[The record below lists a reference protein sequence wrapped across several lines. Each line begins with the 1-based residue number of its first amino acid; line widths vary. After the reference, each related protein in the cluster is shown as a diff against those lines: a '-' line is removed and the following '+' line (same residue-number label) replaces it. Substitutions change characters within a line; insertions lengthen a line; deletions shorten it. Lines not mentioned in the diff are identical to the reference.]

1 MFLPLTAPAFG
12 ASEQN
17 WAALWKDA
25 RDALDIGNL
34 NKYPLMPAP
43 REDLSPTVRPL
54 TTSEASKWLKLILD
68 SHCTDSEISAPLP
81 YTSHSFKA
89 SCLSYLAKMG
99 CGFSD
104 RLALGYHVDQISMA
118 LRYSRDGA
126 SRPLRVLEGCFQQ
139 LRDGTFK
146 PDETRSGRFV
156 DVSRTPEAQH
166 SVKLETVDLVSED
179 GKAEGSIKTFQSE
192 PEIVSDSDHVTTSS
206 GSSSSDEGESNHVVM
221 PRVPYRVTLIP
232 QGTVVWRQVKLRTVH
247 LAPVDH
253 SKFLSCGRKITDK
266 YKRDSIDIRFD
277 FIKCRQCFA
286 KHAEKQQ

>member
-1 MFLPLTAPAFG
+1 
-12 ASEQN
+12 
-17 WAALWKDA
+17 
-25 RDALDIGNL
+25 
-34 NKYPLMPAP
+34 MPAP
-43 REDLSPTVRPL
+43 REDLSPSVRPL

-68 SHCTDSEISAPLP
+68 SHCTDSEIPAPLP

-104 RLALGYHVDQISMA
+104 PLATGYHVDQISMA

-126 SRPLRVLEGCFQQ
+126 SRPLRVL
-139 LRDGTFK
+139 
-146 PDETRSGRFV
+146 GRFI
-156 DVSRTPEAQH
+156 DVTQTPEAQP
-166 SVKLETVDLVSED
+166 SVKLETVDPVSED
-179 GKAEGSIKTFQSE
+179 GKVEGSIKTFQSE
-192 PEIVSDSDHVTTSS
+192 PEVVSDSDHVTTSS
-206 GSSSSDEGESNHVVM
+206 GSSSSDEGESSHVVM

-232 QGTVVWRQVKLRTVH
+232 EGTVVWRHVKLRTVH

-253 SKFLSCGRKITDK
+253 SRFLSCGRKITDK